1 MKIPYV
7 LRAPSYPAVVPVDVL
22 TGARPSLDS
31 DPTPKEAQR
40 LAERAVEAGWQVL
53 VTYAEAT
60 GTKNRR
66 APAPP
71 EDKRKWVMEP
81 YEYVSTSVAV
91 RLLNPGVEM
100 RIAIW
105 VDGEFATGLRLLPE
119 GLIKVGAIDV
129 KDLGGSPTAGIRQH
143 RRDDAR
149 LRHEHDR

>member
-1 MKIPYV
+1 VKIPYV
-7 LRAPSYPAVVPVDVL
+7 LRAPSYPAVVPVGVI
-22 TGARPSLDS
+22 TGARTPLDT
-31 DPTPKEAQR
+31 DQMPREAVR
-40 LAERAVEAGWQVL
+40 LSERAVEAGWQVV

-71 EDKRKWVMEP
+71 EDHRKWVMEP
-81 YEYVSTSVAV
+81 YSYVSSSVAV

-105 VDGEFATGLRLLPE
+105 RDGAFDMGLRLLPE
-119 GLIKVGAIDV
+119 GLIKVGAADI
-129 KDLGGSPTAGIRQH
+129 KDLGGSVNAGSGQH
-143 RRDDAR
+143 RLDDGW

>member
-22 TGARPSLDS
+22 VGARASQDTDS
-31 DPTPKEAQR
+31 TPKEAQR

-53 VTYAEAT
+53 VTYAEAR

-81 YEYVSTSVAV
+81 YEYVSSTVAV

-105 VDGEFATGLRLLPE
+105 RDGEFDVGLRLLPE
-119 GLIKVGAIDV
+119 GLIKVGAADV
-129 KDLGGSPTAGIRQH
+129 KDLSGSPAAGERQH
-143 RRDDAR
+143 RLDDGW